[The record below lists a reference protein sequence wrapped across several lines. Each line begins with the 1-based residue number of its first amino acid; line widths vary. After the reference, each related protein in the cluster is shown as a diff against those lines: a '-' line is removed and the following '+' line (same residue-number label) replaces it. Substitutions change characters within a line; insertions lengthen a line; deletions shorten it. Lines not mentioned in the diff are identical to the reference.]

1 MSSFINRV
9 LEEDEVKLFKSA
21 VVKDNDLV
29 LIMVK
34 LLESKLGEI
43 KRPIKETDIV
53 SNNWH
58 MVRTY
63 RDGGEYYLNLFLQ
76 MLKEKQ

>member
-43 KRPIKETDIV
+43 KRPIKEADIV